1 MSKTAD
7 KYQTRPAPQVDIEKA
22 QQEGEFIED
31 LGLLENTFVR
41 APYSKLKQDFW
52 TRRILVYYWKFLK
65 SKLAGI
71 FS

>member
-1 MSKTAD
+1 M
-7 KYQTRPAPQVDIEKA
+7 EKA

-41 APYSKLKQDFW
+41 APYSKLEQDFW
-52 TRRILVYYWKFLK
+52 TWRILAYYWKFLK

-71 FS
+71 LS